1 MYTRYKLTLANR
13 VTIPVGAVVGLG
25 SLSFDK

>member
-13 VTIPVGAVVGLG
+13 VTIPVNAVVGLG
-25 SLSFDK
+25 NLSYDK